1 MSKRFKIQD
10 YFRYKKLGTKW
21 RRPHGLQSKLRVKK
35 GGSGRKPAIG
45 YRTAKKIRYKISGL
59 VPVAVE
65 NLPAMAKLGKEHGII
80 LPSSLGLKKIA
91 LLEEK
96 AKEMGIR
103 ILNRRKLK
111 KLWKRKEQL
120 KNKTSKKEAKKEEK
134 KAETKTENEIKGEL
148 KTEENKN

>member
-65 NLPAMAKLGKEHGII
+65 NLPALAKLGKEHGII
-80 LPSSLGLKKIA
+80 LPSSLGLKKMS
-91 LLEEK
+91 LLEKK
-96 AKEMGIR
+96 AKEMGIK

-111 KLWKRKEQL
+111 KIGKREEQL
-120 KNKTSKKEAKKEEK
+120 KKKAAKKEVKKEAAK
-134 KAETKTENEIKGEL
+134 L
-148 KTEENKN
+148 KTEEAKVEKVE